1 MPNYI
6 YEREAMRKK
15 LTAIA
20 GEQGLLGEAQ
30 SQSSNDSV
38 KKDDSK
44 RRELGELV
52 KVDLEHEKTLSQDI
66 LTNVTQEFLST
77 WKYSDHRLG
86 M

>member
-1 MPNYI
+1 
-6 YEREAMRKK
+6 MRKK

-20 GEQGLLGEAQ
+20 GEQGLLGEPQ
-30 SQSSNDSV
+30 SESSNDSV
-38 KKDDSK
+38 KEDDSK